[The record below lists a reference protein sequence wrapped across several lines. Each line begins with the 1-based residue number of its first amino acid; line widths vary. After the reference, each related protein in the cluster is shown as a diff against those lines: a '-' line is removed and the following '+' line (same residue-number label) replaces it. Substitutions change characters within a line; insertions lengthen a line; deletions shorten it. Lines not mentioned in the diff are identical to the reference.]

1 MAKARDARKDI
12 KKAPQRTA
20 KEKRQAKREKK
31 NR

>member
-1 MAKARDARKDI
+1 MAKARDTRKD
-12 KKAPQRTA
+12 KKKQPQRTA